1 MKFNVKFD
9 FNTICKKVL
18 CQQLD
23 DMNLDYSLNGIGEV
37 NLKQSPN
44 AVQMQKITEN
54 LAKFGIEVISDQQTA
69 LVQRIKDAVTLIVN
83 GDEEAQKYNV
93 SNYLSEKLDYSYTH
107 LSNVFSEVT
116 HMSIENFVILKKID
130 VAKNLIIEHNLTLT
144 EIAFKLNYSSV
155 AHLSTQFK
163 KTTGLTPSTFQKI
176 IKKRNDKV
184 VPQD

>member
-1 MKFNVKFD
+1 MKINVKFD
-9 FNTICKKVL
+9 FNIICKKVL

-23 DMNLDYSLNGIGEV
+23 AMNLDYTLNGVGEV
-37 NLKQSPN
+37 LLKQTPN
-44 AVQMQKITEN
+44 SDQMQKITNN
-54 LAKFGIEVISDQQTA
+54 LANFGIEIISDQQTA
-69 LVQRIKDAVTLIVN
+69 LVQKIKDAITLIVS

-93 SNYLSEKLDYSYTH
+93 SSYLSEKLDYSYTY
-107 LSNVFSEVT
+107 LSNIFSEVT

-176 IKKRNDKV
+176 IKKRNERV
-184 VPQD
+184 LPQD

>member
-1 MKFNVKFD
+1 MKINVKFD

-23 DMNLDYSLNGIGEV
+23 GLNLDYTLNGVSEID
-37 NLKQSPN
+37 LKQTPN
-44 AVQMQKITEN
+44 SGQMQKITDN
-54 LAKFGIEVISDQQTA
+54 LANFGIEVISDQQTA
-69 LVQRIKDAVTLIVN
+69 LVQKIKDAVTLIVS

-93 SNYLSEKLDYSYTH
+93 SSYLSEKLDYSYTY
-107 LSNVFSEVT
+107 LSNIFSEVT

-176 IKKRNDKV
+176 IKKRNERAT
-184 VPQD
+184 PQD